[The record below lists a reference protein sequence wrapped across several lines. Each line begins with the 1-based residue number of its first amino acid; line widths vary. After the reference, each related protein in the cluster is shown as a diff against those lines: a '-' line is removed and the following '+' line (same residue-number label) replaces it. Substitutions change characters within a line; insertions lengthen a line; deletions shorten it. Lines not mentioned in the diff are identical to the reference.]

1 MLKARG
7 DFMFKKVVLYTNRLE
22 EMKGFYEYQMGFR
35 IVEEDAASF
44 TLAIGDSQLV
54 FAESDRAAIYHFAL
68 NIPGNQF
75 SLAKSWASSRVALNR
90 QEGMDEIYYANFDA
104 DAFYFQDPAGNV
116 VELIGRRNVDRMGNF
131 SIDSLLNISEVS
143 ITTPHVKEVGEQLED
158 LGIPVRGNKGIDPTA
173 LNFLGSGDA
182 FILLVAPKRIW
193 YFSKQK
199 SEVHPLSIELMDGR
213 QIVIDEEG
221 NYQQASAY
229 NPISDGMEELDFSGA
244 VLWKKEE
251 PWSTAK
257 GWADRANERPNA
269 IDTRFGIASG
279 CKIFTA
285 VAICQLA
292 EEGKLAFEDWL
303 SALLPEIFP
312 DFDATIHQLLTH
324 TSGIPDYFDEETMDD
339 FEELWIQ
346 HPMYLMKTGMD
357 FVPLFKDAPMMFE
370 PGAKFHYNNAGF
382 IALGLVVEKLS
393 GMAFTDYVEERIFA
407 RAGMAASG
415 YFRMD
420 QLPAQTAFGYIEE
433 GTSWRTNQYA
443 LPIKGGADGGAYV
456 TAEDMASFWESL
468 MGAELMSREMAERL
482 LTPHAGDEEGEYGYG
497 VWIDRHESGVKKF
510 HVMGYDPGVSFHSAY
525 YPEDGSSLTVLSNR
539 SKGAYDV
546 VKLIERIRS
555 ND

>member
-1 MLKARG
+1 
-7 DFMFKKVVLYTNRLE
+7 MFKKAVLYTNRLE

-44 TLAIGDSQLV
+44 TLSIGDSQLV
-54 FAESDRAAIYHFAL
+54 FAESDRSASYHFAF

-75 SLAKSWASSRVALNR
+75 SLAKSWASSRVDLNR

-116 VELIGRRNVDRMGNF
+116 VEFIGRRNVDRMGNF
-131 SIDSLLNISEVS
+131 SIDSLLDISEVS
-143 ITTPHVKEVGEQLED
+143 ITTPNVKEVGEQLES
-158 LGIPVRGNKGIDPTA
+158 LEIPVRGNKGIEPSA

-182 FILLVAPKRIW
+182 FILLVAPKRVW

-199 SEVHPLSIELMDGR
+199 SEVHPLSIDLRDGR

-221 NYQQASAY
+221 NYQQASTD
-229 NPISDGMEELDFSGA
+229 NPISDGMEEMDFSGV
-244 VLWKKEE
+244 VLWKKEN
-251 PWSTAK
+251 PWMAAK
-257 GWADRANERPNA
+257 GLADRANERPNA

-292 EEGKLAFEDWL
+292 EEGKLTFEDRL

-312 DFDATIHQLLTH
+312 NFDVTIHQLLTH

-357 FVPLFKDAPMMFE
+357 FVPLLKDAPMMFE

-382 IALGLVVEKLS
+382 VALGLVVENIS
-393 GMAFTDYVEERIFA
+393 GKAFTDYVEEQIFA
-407 RAGMAASG
+407 RTGMSASG

-433 GTSWRTNQYA
+433 GSSWRTNQYA

-456 TAEDMASFWESL
+456 TAEDMSSFWDQL
-468 MGAELMSREMAERL
+468 IGAGLLSKEMTERM
-482 LTPHAGDEEGEYGYG
+482 LTPHAGDEDGEYGYG
-497 VWIDRHESGVKKF
+497 VWIDRHENEVKKF
-510 HVMGYDPGVSFHSAY
+510 HVMGYDPGVSFHSGY
-525 YPEDGSSLTVLSNR
+525 YPEDGSTLTVLSNK
-539 SKGAYDV
+539 SEGAYAV
-546 VKLIERIRS
+546 VKLIEGVR
-555 ND
+555 

>member
-1 MLKARG
+1 MLKGRG

-44 TLAIGDSQLV
+44 TLSIGDSQLV
-54 FAESDRAAIYHFAL
+54 FAESDRSASYHFAF

-75 SLAKSWASSRVALNR
+75 SLAKSWASSRVDLNR

-116 VELIGRRNVDRMGNF
+116 VEFIGRRNVDRMGNF

-143 ITTPHVKEVGEQLED
+143 ITTPNVKEVGEQLES
-158 LGIPVRGNKGIDPTA
+158 LEIPVRGNKGIEPSA

-182 FILLVAPKRIW
+182 FILLVAPKRVW

-199 SEVHPLSIELMDGR
+199 SEVHPLSIELRDGR

-221 NYQQASAY
+221 NYQQASTD
-229 NPISDGMEELDFSGA
+229 NPISDGMEEMDFSGA
-244 VLWKKEE
+244 VLWKKEN
-251 PWSTAK
+251 PWMAAK
-257 GWADRANERPNA
+257 GFADRANERPNA

-292 EEGKLAFEDWL
+292 EEGKLTFEDRL

-312 DFDATIHQLLTH
+312 NFDVTIHQLLTH
-324 TSGIPDYFDEETMDD
+324 TSGIPDYFDEETMED

-382 IALGLVVEKLS
+382 VALGLVVENIS
-393 GMAFTDYVEERIFA
+393 GKAFTDYVEEQIFA
-407 RAGMAASG
+407 RAGMSASG

-433 GTSWRTNQYA
+433 GSSWRTNQYA

-456 TAEDMASFWESL
+456 TAEDMASFWDQL
-468 MGAELMSREMAERL
+468 MGAGLLSKEMTERM
-482 LTPHAGDEEGEYGYG
+482 LTPHAGDEDGEYGYG
-497 VWIDRHESGVKKF
+497 VWIDRQDSEVKKF

-525 YPEDGSSLTVLSNR
+525 YPEDRSTLTVLSNK
-539 SKGAYDV
+539 SKGAYAV
-546 VKLIERIRS
+546 VKLIEGVR
-555 ND
+555 